1 MKLSEIIKNKKEFKI
16 GYLGGSITEGAGSS
30 TNDKCYASLVT
41 SELAKIY
48 PDTSFECI
56 NAGVGGTGSALGLFR
71 MKRDMLSKEP
81 DMVFVEFAVNDNG
94 LSTTGIY
101 MENIVRE
108 VNKYRKDIPI
118 VLIYT
123 TQKSMLE
130 EHEKGSTPQSITK
143 HSKLAEYYGIIQID
157 VGYTLFKK
165 YGKSIDEFASKYFI
179 DGCHPNDTGY
189 RGYTDIIL
197 EALQNAE
204 FKGFDES
211 KEYLFERKFTNPDM
225 ILCEGMADDTW
236 KLSYNT
242 MYDRLPNYIYSFNKG
257 DELTFEFDG
266 SFLGAY
272 YTIEKDSGIMEYS
285 IDGGE
290 WKERS
295 TWDKYALQFNRAC
308 SSILEEKLTEGHH
321 VLKIRNSGR
330 KDEKSEG
337 YYIRI
342 GAFLIG

>member
-41 SELAKIY
+41 SDIAKAY
-48 PDTSFECI
+48 PDTKFECI

-71 MKRDMLSKEP
+71 MQRDMLSKEP
-81 DMVFVEFAVNDNG
+81 DMVFIEFAVNDNG
-94 LSTTGIY
+94 LNTTGVY
-101 MENIVRE
+101 VENIIRV
-108 VNKYRKDIPI
+108 VNQYRPGIPM

-123 TQKSMLE
+123 T
-130 EHEKGSTPQSITK
+130 TK
-143 HSKLAEYYGIIQID
+143 DILKERKDGGVTECIKQHAKLAEYYGIPQID
-157 VGYTLFKK
+157 VGYEAFKR
-165 YGKSIDEFASKYFI
+165 YGKSP
-179 DGCHPNDTGY
+179 DGFSAKHFTDGVHPNDTGY
-189 RGYTDIIL
+189 RLYADIII
-197 EALQNAE
+197 EALESAE
-204 FKGFDES
+204 FNGLDES
-211 KEYLFERKFTNPDM
+211 KEYVFGRKLANPEM

-242 MYDRLPNYIYSFNKG
+242 MYDRLPNYIYSFTAG

-308 SSILEEKLTEGHH
+308 SSILEEALPEGHH

-330 KDEKSEG
+330 KEEKSEG